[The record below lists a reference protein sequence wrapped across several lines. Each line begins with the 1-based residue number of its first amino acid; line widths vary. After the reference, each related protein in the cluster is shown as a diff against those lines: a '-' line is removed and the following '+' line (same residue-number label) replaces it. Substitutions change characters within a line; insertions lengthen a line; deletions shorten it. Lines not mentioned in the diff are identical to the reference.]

1 MIRFI
6 KELLGAPKQGCPQC
20 HCLEQRLTKVERDQR
35 EDVARLVDVQEELA
49 ALFMDVSML
58 QDENARLLKQVAVK
72 EASQK
77 KLEAEVAHILMHV
90 AKEEN

>member
-6 KELLGAPKQGCPQC
+6 KELLGAPKQRCPQC
-20 HCLEQRLTKVERDQR
+20 HCLEQRLTTLERSVRAQG
-35 EDVARLVDVQEELA
+35 EAMPHLEVAEILKGMA
-49 ALFMDVSML
+49 ALEG
-58 QDENARLLKQVAVK
+58 ENARLVMQVAEK
-72 EASQK
+72 DASLR